1 MSKEIYDDL
10 EGEVS
15 ASEVILEL
23 QSRIEEL
30 ESENKLF
37 RSTESVSDSVWDGLL
52 AEIRGM
58 QSRIEAGLKLADEMA
73 KKSGDC
79 VGGWNASYRM
89 GYQDAAKQLRKALG
103 GKHD

>member
-58 QSRIEAGLKLADEMA
+58 QSRIEAGLKLA
-73 KKSGDC
+73 
-79 VGGWNASYRM
+79 SY
-89 GYQDAAKQLRKALG
+89 GIPISPQNIRKALG
-103 GKHD
+103 GKHE